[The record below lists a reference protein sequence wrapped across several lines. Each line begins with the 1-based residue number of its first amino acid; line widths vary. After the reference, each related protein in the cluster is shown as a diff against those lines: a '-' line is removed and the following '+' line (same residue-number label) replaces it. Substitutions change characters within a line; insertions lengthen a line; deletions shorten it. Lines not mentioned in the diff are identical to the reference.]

1 VTVLVS
7 GGRHRDSSQG
17 FLSGVHPTTALQEF
31 QPSCLIGCE
40 VYRASKKQVYESF
53 PKSQKDKLEAAVMS
67 GRGRLLIT
75 KTRRCL

>member
-1 VTVLVS
+1 MTVLVS

-40 VYRASKKQVYESF
+40 VYGTSKKQVYESF
-53 PKSQKDKLEAAVMS
+53 PKSQNDKLEAAVMP
-67 GRGRLLIT
+67 GRAQLLIM